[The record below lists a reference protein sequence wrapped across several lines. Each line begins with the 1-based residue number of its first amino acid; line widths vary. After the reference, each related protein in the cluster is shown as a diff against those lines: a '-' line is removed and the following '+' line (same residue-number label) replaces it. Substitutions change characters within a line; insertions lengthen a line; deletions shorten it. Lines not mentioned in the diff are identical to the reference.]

1 MVEFEN
7 FVDSPKMEI
16 ERIYKQFGFEIS
28 ADYLKILEEETIKA
42 RDYNNGNNYS
52 LSEMGL
58 DKEKL
63 KQEYQPI
70 FDSFKEDHPE

>member
-7 FVDSPKMEI
+7 LVDSPILEI

-42 RDYNNGNNYS
+42 RDYNSGNNYS

-63 KQEYQPI
+63 NQEYQPI
-70 FDSFKEDHPE
+70 FDSIKKDHPE